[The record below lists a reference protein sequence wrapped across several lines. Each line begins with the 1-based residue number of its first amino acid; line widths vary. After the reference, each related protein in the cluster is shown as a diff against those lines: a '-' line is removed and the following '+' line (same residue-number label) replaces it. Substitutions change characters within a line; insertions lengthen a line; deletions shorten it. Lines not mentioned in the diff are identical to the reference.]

1 MMKRD
6 ISLLLLNTDSL
17 IKELLKLLENNLYYK
32 DNKLVKETIDL
43 IKDLRNKKILD
54 TGNPE
59 MILRDAIIEI
69 EQSRDISAV
78 NAALSK
84 LKIALS
90 FKYAVYFQMRK
101 YELKYDCDVKEEISN
116 DVSFQEA
123 EAMSV
128 RKSSS
133 CKINWEIVNKV
144 ALMATIISAVIALLG
159 FLFGLYKD

>member
-6 ISLLLLNTDSL
+6 ISLLFLNTDSL
-17 IKELLKLLENNLYYK
+17 INELLRLLENNLYCK
-32 DNKLVKETIDL
+32 NNKLAKKTIDL
-43 IKDLRNKKILD
+43 IKELRNEKILD

-84 LKIALS
+84 LEIALL
-90 FKYAVYFQMRK
+90 FKYVAYFQMRK

-116 DVSFQEA
+116 DVSMQKIEV
-123 EAMSV
+123 MPI

-133 CKINWEIVNKV
+133 CKMNWETINKA
-144 ALMATIISAVIALLG
+144 ALVATIMSAVITLLG
-159 FLFGLYKD
+159 FLFMFV